1 MFESGKR
8 KASGAVLYFQVANFG
23 LKIAL
28 TAYGTR
34 LVFSHPPACLR
45 DSGTFEEVMKAV
57 IISTWVIIGIFLLL
71 GIASWRRGPSTD
83 TLATWE
89 KRVR

>member
-8 KASGAVLYFQVANFG
+8 EASGMMLYFQVANFG

-28 TAYGTR
+28 TSYGTR
-34 LVFSHPPACLR
+34 LVFSGPPPCLE
-45 DSGTFEEVMKAV
+45 DSGTFEQMMKGV
-57 IISTWVIIGIFLLL
+57 IISTWAVIGLFILFGV
-71 GIASWRRGPSTD
+71 ASLRRGPSTD